1 MMITMMMETMTGKMN
16 NHTKYEQARVIGA
29 RALQISM
36 GAPFMIKL
44 SEDDLKGLSYNPIEI
59 AKLEYAQGL
68 IPIDVK
74 RPLPGSV
81 KRDLVV
87 KPFDQTKLE

>member
-1 MMITMMMETMTGKMN
+1 MIDR
-16 NHTKYEQARVIGA
+16 TKYEQARIIGA

-36 GAPFMIKL
+36 GAPFMVKL
-44 SEDDLKGLSYNPIEI
+44 SEDDLKRISYNPIEV

-74 RPLPGSV
+74 RPMPGIDKKDMTS
-81 KRDLVV
+81 

>member
-1 MMITMMMETMTGKMN
+1 MMTETMTGKMTER
-16 NHTKYEQARVIGA
+16 TKYEHARIVGA

-36 GAPFMIKL
+36 GAPFMVKL
-44 SEDDLKGLSYNPIEI
+44 SEDDLKKIGYNPIEV

-74 RPLPGSV
+74 RPMPGIAKKDMTS
-81 KRDLVV
+81 